1 MLNTS
6 QNENIL
12 KFTDTTFRDG
22 HQSLLATR
30 LKTEDMEPM
39 AELMDSIG
47 FHSMEVWGGATFDV
61 ATRFLME
68 DPWDRLRRFKNLIK
82 NTPLTMLLRGQSLV
96 GYRNYADDVVE
107 QFIERSAHNGIDVFR
122 VFDALNDERNLEKST
137 SAIKNIGKHLQLTIC
152 YSVTEGG
159 SMGGPIYTLD
169 YYLNK
174 AKSLENMGADSIC
187 IKDMAGLLSPFDAF
201 NLFSELKKNIKVP
214 LQLHTHY
221 TSGMA
226 SMTTLKAIEAG
237 VDVVDACLSPLA
249 LRTSQPAI
257 EPLVMSLK
265 NHSRNSG
272 LQLEL
277 LHEASDQLES
287 VLKNY
292 KQELEMPRASIID
305 AKVLSHQIPGGMISN
320 LISQLREL
328 EALDKLE
335 AVLKDIPY
343 TRKDLGYP
351 PLVTPISQMVASQ
364 SVSNVLNGK
373 YKIINSQLQNYVKG
387 MYGKP
392 PSNISDDLVKTID
405 SKDVL
410 DQDSRPADLLKPE
423 LPDATETVKNIT
435 SDIDDILIYAL
446 YPTTG
451 MKFLRQKHGL
461 DPITKA
467 EKQKKTEPST
477 QIVTRIDKNTKPP
490 PKSSNIKAFN
500 VFVEDQFFKVEVDPI
515 YEKTDG
521 IQADRN
527 KPDADDSNEKSEGE
541 VLLAPMPGT
550 ISQCK
555 VQLGDQVKKGDVI
568 LILEAM
574 KMENALSAPKS
585 GIITEISFKEGDMI
599 SKGDILVVIS

>member
-1 MLNTS
+1 MLN
-6 QNENIL
+6 NPENKNIV

-22 HQSLLATR
+22 HQSLMATR
-30 LKTEDMEPM
+30 LKTADMEPI

-61 ATRFLME
+61 ATRYLTE
-68 DPWDRLRRFKNLIK
+68 DPWDRLRRFKSLIK
-82 NTPLTMLLRGQSLV
+82 STPLSMLLRGQSLV

-107 QFIERSAHNGIDVFR
+107 KFIERSAHNGIDIFR

-137 SAIKNIGKHLQLTIC
+137 SAIKDVSKHLQLAIC
-152 YSVTEGG
+152 YSVTDGG

-169 YYLNK
+169 YFINK
-174 AKSLENMGADSIC
+174 AKSLESMGADSIC
-187 IKDMAGLLSPFDAF
+187 IKDMAGLLSPFDAY

-226 SMTTLKAIEAG
+226 SMSALKAIEAG
-237 VDVVDACLSPLA
+237 VDAVDACLSPLA

-265 NHSRNSG
+265 NHFRDSG

-277 LHEASDQLES
+277 IHQASDQLES
-287 VLKNY
+287 ILKKY
-292 KQELEMPRASIID
+292 RQDLEMPRASIID

-320 LISQLREL
+320 LISQLKEL
-328 EALDKLE
+328 GALDKLE
-335 AVLKDIPY
+335 NVLADIPS

-351 PLVTPISQMVASQ
+351 PLVTPISQMVGSQ
-364 SVSNVLNGK
+364 SVSNILNGK
-373 YKIINSQLQNYVKG
+373 YNMISSQLQNYLKG

-392 PSNISDDLVKTID
+392 PAKVSDDLIRGVD
-405 SKDVL
+405 PKDIL
-410 DQDSRPADLLKPE
+410 NQDTRPADLLKPE
-423 LPDATETVKNIT
+423 IADATTTIKDIT
-435 SDIDDILIYAL
+435 TDIDDILTYTL

-461 DPITKA
+461 DPVTKV
-467 EKQKKTEPST
+467 EKEEQLEKPTPLISK
-477 QIVTRIDKNTKPP
+477 IDNNSQLPT
-490 PKSSNIKAFN
+490 KSSSVKTFN
-500 VFVEDQFFKVEVDPI
+500 VFVEGQYFEVEVDPV
-515 YEKTDG
+515 YNKPSTNPAVTGKPESEEKTE
-521 IQADRN
+521 I
-527 KPDADDSNEKSEGE
+527 PEGDI
-541 VLLAPMPGT
+541 LLAPMPGT
-550 ISQCK
+550 ISK
-555 VQLGDQVKKGDVI
+555 YNVQLGDQISKGDVV

-585 GIITEISFKEGDMI
+585 GIVTEISFKEGDMV
-599 SKGDILVVIS
+599 SKGDILAVIS

>member
-1 MLNTS
+1 MLNETS
-6 QNENIL
+6 V

-39 AELMDSIG
+39 AELMDTIG
-47 FHSMEVWGGATFDV
+47 FHSMEVLGGATFDV
-61 ATRFLME
+61 ATRYLTE
-68 DPWDRLRRFKNLIK
+68 DPWERLKRFKSLIK

-107 QFIERSAHNGIDVFR
+107 KFIERSAHNGIDVFR

-137 SAIKNIGKHLQLTIC
+137 AAIKNTNKHLQLTIC

-169 YYLNK
+169 YFINK
-174 AKSLENMGADSIC
+174 ARSLESMGADSIC
-187 IKDMAGLLSPFDAF
+187 IKDMAGLLSPFDAY
-201 NLFSELKKNIKVP
+201 NLFTELKKNISVP

-226 SMTTLKAIEAG
+226 SMTVLKAIEAG
-237 VDVVDACLSPLA
+237 VDVVDACLSPLG

-265 NHSRNSG
+265 NHSRDSG
-272 LQLEL
+272 LEL
-277 LHEASDQLES
+277 KVLHQASDQLETI
-287 VLKNY
+287 LKKY
-292 KQELEMPRASIID
+292 KSDFEMPRASIID

-328 EALDKLE
+328 DALDKLE
-335 AVLKDIPY
+335 NVLADIPS

-351 PLVTPISQMVASQ
+351 PLVTPISQMVGSQ
-364 SVSNVLNGK
+364 SVSNILNGK
-373 YKIINSQLQNYVKG
+373 YKMISSQLQNYLKG

-392 PSNISDDLVKTID
+392 PAKITDELLNEVEA
-405 SKDVL
+405 KDIL
-410 DQDSRPADLLKPE
+410 NQDSRPADLLEPE
-423 LPDATETVKNIT
+423 LDASAEKINDITE
-435 SDIDDILIYAL
+435 DIDDILTYTL

-451 MKFLRQKHGL
+451 LKFLRQKHGL
-461 DPITKA
+461 DPI
-467 EKQKKTEPST
+467 EKVEPQKSGATSAPKISKVDNNQLPL
-477 QIVTRIDKNTKPP
+477 
-490 PKSSNIKAFN
+490 KSSNVKTFN
-500 VFVEDQFFKVEVDPI
+500 VFVEGQYFEVEVDPI
-515 YEKTDG
+515 YERSKANKTDTERSNPDDKPKT
-521 IQADRN
+521 ADG
-527 KPDADDSNEKSEGE
+527 DI
-541 VLLAPMPGT
+541 LLAPMPGT
-550 ISQCK
+550 ISK
-555 VQLGDQVKKGDVI
+555 YNVQLGDQVSKGDQI

-585 GIITEISFKEGDMI
+585 GIITEIAFKEGDLV
-599 SKGDILVVIS
+599 SKGDILAVIS

>member
-1 MLNTS
+1 MLNNHE
-6 QNENIL
+6 QENSI

-30 LKTEDMEPM
+30 LKTADMEPM

-61 ATRFLME
+61 ATRYLTE
-68 DPWDRLRRFKNLIK
+68 DPWDRLRRFKSLIK

-107 QFIERSAHNGIDVFR
+107 KFIERSAYNGIDVFR

-137 SAIKNIGKHLQLTIC
+137 SAIKNVNKHLQLTIC
-152 YSVTEGG
+152 YSVTDSG

-169 YYLNK
+169 YFIQK
-174 AKSLENMGADSIC
+174 AKSLESMGADSIC
-187 IKDMAGLLSPFDAF
+187 IKDMAGLLSPFDAY
-201 NLFSELKKNIKVP
+201 NLFSELKKNTKLP

-226 SMTTLKAIEAG
+226 SMSALKAIEAG
-237 VDVVDACLSPLA
+237 VDVVDACLSPLG

-257 EPLVMSLK
+257 EPLVMSLN

-272 LQLEL
+272 LDLEL
-277 LHEASDQLES
+277 LHQASDQLES
-287 VLKNY
+287 ILKKY
-292 KQELEMPRASIID
+292 KPDLEMPRASIID

-328 EALDKLE
+328 DALDKLDD
-335 AVLKDIPY
+335 VLVDIPS

-351 PLVTPISQMVASQ
+351 PLVTPISQMVGSQ
-364 SVSNVLNGK
+364 SVSNILNGK
-373 YKIINSQLQNYVKG
+373 YNIISSQLQNYLKG

-392 PSNISDDLVKTID
+392 PAKISDELINEVDPKEILN
-405 SKDVL
+405 
-410 DQDSRPADLLKPE
+410 QDTRPADLLEPE
-423 LPDATETVKNIT
+423 LEDATTQIKEIT
-435 SDIDDILIYAL
+435 TDIDDILTYTL

-451 MKFLRQKHGL
+451 RKFLRQKHGF
-461 DPITKA
+461 DPVEKV
-467 EKQKKTEPST
+467 EKQEHFKPQTPRISKLDNDQLPS
-477 QIVTRIDKNTKPP
+477 
-490 PKSSNIKAFN
+490 KSSNVKTFN
-500 VFVEDQFFKVEVDPI
+500 VFVEGQYFEVEVDPVFG
-515 YEKTDG
+515 KTNP
-521 IQADRN
+521 QPN
-527 KPDADDSNEKSEGE
+527 KEKSEPKNTNEIAEGE
-541 VLLAPMPGT
+541 ILLAPMPGT
-550 ISQCK
+550 ISK
-555 VQLGDQVKKGDVI
+555 YNVQLGDQISKGDTV

-585 GIITEISFKEGDMI
+585 GIITEIGFKEGDLV
-599 SKGDILVVIS
+599 SKGDILAVIS